1 MYIDLYRIT
10 ESLDATVS
18 ILVITENVMQ
28 QKVFEFTVVKGGEGK
43 MLFTHT
49 VSILDTQN
57 SIMRVFTQLS
67 DSTLATADSYVK

>member
-1 MYIDLYRIT
+1 MCLQRYTFRPTLFPMYVDLYRIT

-43 MLFTHT
+43 MLFTHSFHT
-49 VSILDTQN
+49 
-57 SIMRVFTQLS
+57 
-67 DSTLATADSYVK
+67 